1 MRPPAIVCVFVLYTK
16 IFFWDTTREKTHFDF
31 SWYIEMTDKDVPP
44 PLEEVDEP
52 SIEDEQSETS
62 ELEDELITD
71 DLELSDEEDEDEDE
85 DDDEDLEM
93 NPFMDMNV
101 LLTSVLSNEE
111 GDTVCSALTNISR
124 QLEVQNK
131 ILIKMLSQ
139 MQKKA

>member
-1 MRPPAIVCVFVLYTK
+1 
-16 IFFWDTTREKTHFDF
+16 
-31 SWYIEMTDKDVPP
+31 MTDKDVPP
-44 PLEEVDEP
+44 PLEEVDKQ
-52 SIEDEQSETS
+52 SIEDYESETN
-62 ELEDELITD
+62 ETEDEDELITD
-71 DLELSDEEDEDEDE
+71 ELELSDEEDEDEDE
-85 DDDEDLEM
+85 DEDLEM

>member
-1 MRPPAIVCVFVLYTK
+1 
-16 IFFWDTTREKTHFDF
+16 
-31 SWYIEMTDKDVPP
+31 MTDKDVPP

-93 NPFMDMNV
+93 NPFMDTNV

>member
-1 MRPPAIVCVFVLYTK
+1 
-16 IFFWDTTREKTHFDF
+16 
-31 SWYIEMTDKDVPP
+31 MTDKDVPP

-71 DLELSDEEDEDEDE
+71 DLELSDEEDE

>member
-1 MRPPAIVCVFVLYTK
+1 
-16 IFFWDTTREKTHFDF
+16 
-31 SWYIEMTDKDVPP
+31 MTDKDVPP

-71 DLELSDEEDEDEDE
+71 DLELSDEEDEDE
-85 DDDEDLEM
+85 DEDLEM

>member
-1 MRPPAIVCVFVLYTK
+1 
-16 IFFWDTTREKTHFDF
+16 
-31 SWYIEMTDKDVPP
+31 MTDKDVPP
-44 PLEEVDEP
+44 PLEEVDEQI
-52 SIEDEQSETS
+52 IEDYESEINET
-62 ELEDELITD
+62 EDEDELITD
-71 DLELSDEEDEDEDE
+71 ELELSDEEDEDE
-85 DDDEDLEM
+85 DEDLEM

-139 MQKKA
+139 MQKKGLEK